1 MPSVTKLKEVIDGII
16 RAESDEYTNNPN
28 DRGGP
33 TKYGITLATLRS
45 LPSYGD
51 ATAAD
56 VQKLTREKAEQIY
69 SDIYCYPFLCIE
81 DDTIFNFVVNAAVQ
95 HGVTGAARQL
105 QRALGL
111 KDDGI
116 IGPMTKAALS
126 QALTIS
132 ILSRDGAQRLLA
144 KLTAERCKYYAN
156 ILQKDH
162 SQREF
167 AAGWLNR
174 IAKDLG

>member
-1 MPSVTKLKEVIDGII
+1 MPSLIKLKEVIEKII
-16 RAESDEYTNNPN
+16 IAESEQYTNNPN

-33 TKYGITLATLRS
+33 TKYGITLKTLRS

-51 ATAAD
+51 ATAED
-56 VQKLTREKAEQIY
+56 VKSLTKDKAVQIY
-69 SDIYCYPFLCIE
+69 TDIYSYPFLCIN
-81 DDTIFNFVVNAAVQ
+81 DDTIFNFVVNSAVQ
-95 HGVTGAARQL
+95 HGVTGAAKQL

-116 IGPMTKAALS
+116 IGPATKAAVNAAIPI
-126 QALTIS
+126 QF
-132 ILSRDGAQRLLA
+132 LA
-144 KLTAERCKYYAN
+144 NLTAERCKYYAN